1 MGTLGK
7 EGYLV
12 GRNFLYINLALGW
25 PPGSD
30 LLGWTLYP
38 PMLCMCLFE
47 VCGTSVRMTLG

>member
-12 GRNFLYINLALGW
+12 GRNILYINLALGW

-38 PMLCMCLFE
+38 PI
-47 VCGTSVRMTLG
+47 VHVSI